1 MKITKHIII
10 LSFLLSTTYIF
21 AQNEDDNYDPANFI
35 ENQEVSKTSKVENNE
50 NQTEGIDNKENSKI
64 SYNIEVGTSIMTS
77 SYGTA
82 MNFYTAPQ
90 INYNFTPKLQF
101 SMGVLIMNST
111 IPNSFINENSNVNST
126 NAYLIN
132 KISYQA
138 TEKLRISGE
147 ILYGLN
153 NNSYN
158 PNGYNKNKYMVNFDA
173 EYKINDSFS
182 IGVQVSSH
190 NLNSPYSYSNPFAPT
205 NNNYNSPFGGF

>member
-1 MKITKHIII
+1 
-10 LSFLLSTTYIF
+10 
-21 AQNEDDNYDPANFI
+21 
-35 ENQEVSKTSKVENNE
+35 
-50 NQTEGIDNKENSKI
+50 
-64 SYNIEVGTSIMTS
+64 
-77 SYGTA
+77 

-101 SMGVLIMNST
+101 SMGVLIVNST
-111 IPNSFINENSNVNST
+111 IPNSFINENSKVNRT
-126 NAYLIN
+126 NTYLIN

-158 PNGYNKNKYMVNFDA
+158 PNAYNKNKYMVNFDA

-190 NLNSPYSYSNPFAPT
+190 NLNLPYSYSNPFAPT
-205 NNNYNSPFGGF
+205 NNNYNKPFGGF